1 MTNALRARDMAHH
14 FHAQTDPRR
23 HEQDGPL
30 MIVSGDGA
38 TVVDQAGKRYIES
51 MSGLWCAALGFENAR
66 LAEVA
71 ARQMRR
77 LASYHTFNHR
87 SNDACVDLVAE
98 IAELSPIPGGRVFLA
113 GSGSE
118 ANDSMV
124 KLAWYY
130 HLARGEPARRKIIS
144 RTGAFHGSTVMGAAL
159 SGLPHM
165 HESFNLPGLGI
176 VYAAKP
182 HFYRGAA
189 PGESEEDYAR
199 RLAVELEAQILEE
212 GPETIAAM
220 IAEPIM
226 GAGGVVPPPA
236 GYFAGI
242 AAVLR
247 KYGILLLADEV
258 VCGFGR
264 TGNWFGAQTYGFVP
278 DMMSLA
284 KGLSSGYVPI
294 AAAVVSDA
302 VYQTVA
308 DEAARLGVFAHGFTY
323 SGHPVTAAVAAEVI
337 RIYKEMNVPAV
348 VAALGDRLHARL
360 RERLAGHALV
370 GEVRG
375 RGLIAGIEL
384 VADRRTRAG
393 FDPALKVGAAVE
405 RRSRGH
411 GVILRNMGDTLAVCP
426 PFIIKP
432 QEIDALVEGI
442 AAALDDVALDI
453 ADKEGRS

>member
-1 MTNALRARDMAHH
+1 MTNALRARDMAYH
-14 FHAQTDPRR
+14 FHSQTNPRR
-23 HEQDGPL
+23 HEEDGPL

-38 TVVDQAGKRYIES
+38 AVVDAAGKRYIES

-66 LAEVA
+66 LADVA
-71 ARQMRR
+71 AAQMRK
-77 LASYHTFNHR
+77 LAHYHTFNHR
-87 SNDACVDLVAE
+87 SNDACVDLIE
-98 IAELSPIPGGRVFLA
+98 QIAELSPLPGSRVFLA

-130 HLARGEPARRKIIS
+130 HLAKGEPQRRKIIS
-144 RTGAFHGSTVMGAAL
+144 RQGAFHGSTVMGAAL
-159 SGLPHM
+159 SGLKHM
-165 HESFNLPGLGI
+165 HESFNMPGLGI
-176 VYAAKP
+176 VYAARP
-182 HFYRGAA
+182 HFYREAA
-189 PGESEEDYAR
+189 PGESEEAYAH

-236 GYFAGI
+236 GYFPKI

-264 TGNWFGAQTYGFVP
+264 TGRWFGSQTYDFTP

-284 KGLSSGYVPI
+284 KGLSSGYLPI
-294 AAAVVSDA
+294 AAVVVSDE

-308 DEAARLGVFAHGFTY
+308 DEADRLGVFAHGFTY
-323 SGHPVTAAVAAEVI
+323 SGHPVTAAVAAEVL
-337 RIYKEMNVPAV
+337 RIYKEMNVPELV
-348 VAALGDRLHARL
+348 SGLGERLHARL
-360 RERLAGHALV
+360 NRRLGGHALV

-375 RGLIAGIEL
+375 HGLIAGIEL
-384 VADRRTRAG
+384 VADRKTRRS
-393 FDPALKVGAAVE
+393 FDPGLRVGARVE
-405 RRSRGH
+405 SRSRAH
-411 GVILRNMGDTLAVCP
+411 GVIIRNMGDALAVCP
-426 PFIIKP
+426 PFIIRP
-432 QEIDALVEGI
+432 HEIDTVVDGL
-442 AAALDDVALDI
+442 AAAIDDVAAEL
-453 ADKEGRS
+453 ADKEYSA